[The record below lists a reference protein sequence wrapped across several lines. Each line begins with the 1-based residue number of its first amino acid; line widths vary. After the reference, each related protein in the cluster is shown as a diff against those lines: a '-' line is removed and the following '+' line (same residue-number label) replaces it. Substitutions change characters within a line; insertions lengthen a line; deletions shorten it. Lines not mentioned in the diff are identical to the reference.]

1 MRFRLLGAVCAS
13 ILSLF
18 SVDATQAAI
27 ITFSATRTI
36 SVIDVDD
43 GLGFG
48 IVFQSPPTEF
58 SSGNG

>member
-13 ILSLF
+13 ILSF
-18 SVDATQAAI
+18 ISVNATQAAI

-48 IVFQSPPTEF
+48 IGFPSPLTEF

>member
-1 MRFRLLGAVCAS
+1 MRLAFLDAVCAS
-13 ILSLF
+13 NLSLF
-18 SVDATQAAI
+18 SANATQAAI

-36 SVIDVDD
+36 SVIGVDD

-48 IVFQSPPTEF
+48 IGFPSPLTEF